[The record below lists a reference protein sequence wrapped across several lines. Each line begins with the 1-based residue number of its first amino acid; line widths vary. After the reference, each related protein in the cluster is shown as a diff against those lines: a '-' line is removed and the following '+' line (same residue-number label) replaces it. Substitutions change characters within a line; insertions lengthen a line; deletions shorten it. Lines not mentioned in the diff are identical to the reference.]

1 MDYYFTDDVC
11 LCSTLTLSFGPTQ
24 ESLQD
29 LNRWQDEKKNY
40 EVQINQ
46 LRSLLEEKEALEMD
60 MSNIYSE
67 ENSATGKFYMYVFM
81 VRVYEAPLK
90 LCNEIIQKQFY

>member
-1 MDYYFTDDVC
+1 MDYYFADDVC

-46 LRSLLEEKEALEMD
+46 LRTLLEEKEALEMD

-67 ENSATGKFYMYVFM
+67 ENSATGKFYMYVFIYIQRH
-81 VRVYEAPLK
+81 VFIH
-90 LCNEIIQKQFY
+90 LCVMTYFDR

>member
-67 ENSATGKFYMYVFM
+67 ENSATGKFYMYVFIYIQRH
-81 VRVYEAPLK
+81 VFIH
-90 LCNEIIQKQFY
+90 LCVMTCFDR